1 MSTLQQIL
9 KWRQVL
15 PRDIRIYLKLVYW
28 DNIPT
33 QTKDSKV
40 LVGVESFEWDGTLKS
55 KFGGEIYAGIGG
67 GAYIAVDWIKV
78 GETIYDFGK
87 AILGCGS
94 QK

>member
-1 MSTLQQIL
+1 
-9 KWRQVL
+9 
-15 PRDIRIYLKLVYW
+15 
-28 DNIPT
+28 
-33 QTKDSKV
+33 
-40 LVGVESFEWDGTLKS
+40 VESFEWDGTLKS